1 MPRTRPSPPADRTIL
16 IVVVLILTA
25 TLHATGDPDPLPLLT
40 TAAFLAL
47 RLAPR

>member
-16 IVVVLILTA
+16 IVVVLVLTA
-25 TLHATGDPDPLPLLT
+25 TLRLTGDLDPLPLLT
-40 TAAFLAL
+40 TAALLAR